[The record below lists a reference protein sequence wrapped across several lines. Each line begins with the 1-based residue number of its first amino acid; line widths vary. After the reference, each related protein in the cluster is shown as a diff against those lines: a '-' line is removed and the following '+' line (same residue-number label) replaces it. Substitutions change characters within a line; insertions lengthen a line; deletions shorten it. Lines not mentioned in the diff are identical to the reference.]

1 MKYQKNV
8 ILDLRLTNIN
18 KMEERIV
25 HTQPQRSSKKLFGV
39 VVLNA
44 VITLSEFIGGIAS
57 GSLSLVSDAF
67 HNLSDTLAIIFSY
80 GAQKMAQKEA
90 NEKHTY
96 GYQRLEILSAFI
108 NSFILIILSLFLAA
122 EAFKRFNSPEKIN
135 SHLMLIVAVIGLLAN
150 FFSTLLLRQEADE
163 SLNIKS
169 SYLHLLSDTLSSISV
184 IIGAVLI
191 RFFGIYWIDPV
202 ITLVISIY
210 ILLEAIIVIKKAAAI
225 LRQSAPTIDYEK
237 MEQEIKAIEGVK
249 DVHHVHIWQ
258 YSEKII
264 IFDGHIDFED
274 QLLSEIE
281 KAYPCITSLLKL
293 KYGITHVTIQ
303 AETHVKDQKKLIF

>member
-1 MKYQKNV
+1 M
-8 ILDLRLTNIN
+8 
-18 KMEERIV
+18 

-39 VVLNA
+39 VVLDA
-44 VITLSEFIGGIAS
+44 VITLSEFIGGVAS

-108 NSFILIILSLFLAA
+108 NSFILIILSLFLAV

-150 FFSTLLLRQEADE
+150 LFSTLLLRQEADE

-202 ITLVISIY
+202 ITLIISIY

-225 LRQSAPTIDYEK
+225 LIQSAPTIDYEK

-281 KAYPCITSLLKL
+281 KAYPRITSLLKL

-303 AETHVKDQKKLIF
+303 AETHVKDQKKLIFLNKDESY

>member
-1 MKYQKNV
+1 M
-8 ILDLRLTNIN
+8 
-18 KMEERIV
+18 

-44 VITLSEFIGGIAS
+44 VITLSEFIGGVAS

-108 NSFILIILSLFLAA
+108 NSFILIILSLFLAV

-150 FFSTLLLRQEADE
+150 LFSTLLLRQEADE
-163 SLNIKS
+163 NLNIKS

-184 IIGAVLI
+184 IIGAILI
-191 RFFGIYWIDPV
+191 RFFDIYWIDPV
-202 ITLVISIY
+202 ITLIISIY
-210 ILLEAIIVIKKAAAI
+210 ILIEAIMVIKKAAAI
-225 LRQSAPTIDYEK
+225 LIQSAPAIDYEK
-237 MEQEIKAIEGVK
+237 MEQEIEAIDRVK

-281 KAYPCITSLLKL
+281 KIYPRIISLLKL

-303 AETHVKDQKKLIF
+303 AETKAKDQKKLIFLNKDESY

>member
-1 MKYQKNV
+1 M
-8 ILDLRLTNIN
+8 
-18 KMEERIV
+18 

-44 VITLSEFIGGIAS
+44 VITLSEFIGGVAS

-90 NEKHTY
+90 NERHTY

-108 NSFILIILSLFLAA
+108 NSFILIILSLFLAV

-150 FFSTLLLRQEADE
+150 LFSTLLLRQEADE
-163 SLNIKS
+163 NLNIKS

-202 ITLVISIY
+202 ITLIISIY

-225 LRQSAPTIDYEK
+225 LIQSAPTIDYEK

-281 KAYPCITSLLKL
+281 KAYPRITSLLKL

-303 AETHVKDQKKLIF
+303 AETHVKDQKKIIFLNKDESY